1 MSNDI
6 DISIVILN
14 YNRVNFLDRSIR
26 SCLDQFLLG
35 LKKLEIIVIDD
46 ASQDNSNA
54 LLNNYKDKIKIIKNK
69 KNMGAGYCSNMAVKI
84 ARGKYFMRVDSDD
97 FISKLACEVMSSIL
111 ENNKKIAFVC
121 ADHIRV
127 DKNGL
132 REKYVQLNNLKNIKN
147 HGAGIMFRTEFIK
160 RVGNYNKNMRQA
172 EDHDLIDRLT
182 KKFNFF
188 YIPVP
193 LYRYYIHDNNISIKN
208 ERKKFLKIFS
218 KK

>member
-1 MSNDI
+1 MKI
-6 DISIVILN
+6 
-14 YNRVNFLDRSIR
+14 
-26 SCLDQFLLG
+26 
-35 LKKLEIIVIDD
+35 KKLEIIIIDD

-69 KNMGAGYCSNMAVKI
+69 KNMGAGYCSNLAVKM

-97 FISKLACEVMSSIL
+97 FISKLSCEIMSSIL

-182 KKFNFF
+182 KKFNYF

>member
-35 LKKLEIIVIDD
+35 LKKLEIIIIDD
-46 ASQDNSNA
+46 ASNDNSYK
-54 LLNNYKDKIKIIKNK
+54 LLNNYKNQIKIIKNK
-69 KNMGAGYCSNMAVKI
+69 KNMGAGYCSNLAIKI

-97 FISKLACEVMSSIL
+97 FISKLSCEVMSSIL

-132 REKYVQLNNLKNIKN
+132 RENYVQLNNIKKIKN

-160 RVGNYNKNMRQA
+160 MVGNYNKNMRQA

-182 KKFNFF
+182 KKFKYF
-188 YIPVP
+188 YLPVP
-193 LYRYYIHDNNISIKN
+193 LYRYYIHENNISLKN